1 MSLAHY
7 GSLSLRLIFDGA
19 HEMSRS
25 ERFFAPNSSLGFL
38 AGVFALI
45 GLSHSGAA
53 QAPVTAQQGL
63 IRTPLGTMDF
73 PPGYQTAMVLAELAP
88 NTCAG
93 RHTHPGIETAYF
105 LEGEEVFKLDG
116 EPERHVKPGDAVQIP
131 ANVPHEGCA
140 GAGGVKVLAVYV
152 IEKGKPLASPVP

>member
-1 MSLAHY
+1 
-7 GSLSLRLIFDGA
+7 
-19 HEMSRS
+19 MSRS
-25 ERFFAPNSSLGFL
+25 KRFFALNSSLGFL
-38 AGVFALI
+38 AAVFVLI

-53 QAPVTAQQGL
+53 QAPASAQQGL

-73 PPGYQTAMVLAELAP
+73 PLGYQTVMVLAELAP

-93 RHTHPGIETAYF
+93 RHIHPGMETAYF

-131 ANVPHEGCA
+131 PNVPHEGCA
-140 GAGGVKVLAVYV
+140 GASGVKVLAVYV
-152 IEKGKPLASPVP
+152 IEKGKPLVSPVP

>member
-1 MSLAHY
+1 MRNYDSFPCD
-7 GSLSLRLIFDGA
+7 LIFDGA
-19 HEMSRS
+19 QEMSRS
-25 ERFFAPNSSLGFL
+25 KRSFALNSSLGFL
-38 AGVFALI
+38 AGVFVLI

-63 IRTPLGTMDF
+63 IRTTLGTMDF
-73 PPGYQTAMVLAELAP
+73 PLGYQTVMVLAELAP

-105 LEGEEVFKLDG
+105 LEGGEVFKLDG
-116 EPERHVKPGDAVQIP
+116 EPERHVKPGDSVQIP

-140 GAGGVKVLAVYV
+140 GASGVKVLAVYV